1 MGDKR
6 NYTPEQVKQLQG
18 SVKIEHTLAKRG
30 AENLRELFATK
41 PYVNTFGAYNGQQA
55 VQHVKAGL
63 DAIYL
68 SGWQVAAS
76 ANSTSE
82 TYPDQ
87 SLYAVDSVPNV
98 VRSINNAFRRQDQIE
113 VSEGG
118 EGFRFAPI
126 IADAE
131 AGFGGAL
138 NSYELARNLIEAGAA
153 AVHFEDQL
161 ASEKKCGH
169 LGGKVLIPTSQAI
182 RNLNAARLAGDVAE
196 TGTLVIARTDAES
209 AKLLSNDV
217 DELDRK
223 FCTGERTE
231 EGFYKLQEGRGLE
244 YGCERGQAYAEYAD
258 LIWCETSKP
267 CLKEAKRFADAVK
280 GAHPDQMLA
289 YNCSPSFNWR
299 KSIPG
304 DQELADFQME
314 LGKLGFKF
322 QFITLAGFHATNS
335 AVFDFAREYK
345 QRGML
350 AYSNLQ
356 EHEFDTEQ
364 YGYTSTKH
372 QREVG
377 VGYFDLI
384 SQAVGANS
392 TAAMADSTESDQF

>member
-1 MGDKR
+1 MNKR
-6 NYTPEQVKQLQG
+6 NYTQETVDSLKG
-18 SVKIEHTLAKRG
+18 SVQIEHTLAKMG
-30 AENLRELFATK
+30 SSKLRQLFDTE

-63 DAIYL
+63 KAIYV

-76 ANSTSE
+76 QNSTNE

-98 VRSINNAFRRQDQIE
+98 VRNINNAFRRQDQII
-113 VSEGG
+113 VQEGG
-118 EGFRFAPI
+118 DGFPFAPI

-182 RNLNAARLAGDVAE
+182 RNLNAARLAADVA
-196 TGTLVIARTDAES
+196 GVDTLVIARTDAE
-209 AKLLSNDV
+209 AARLLTTDV
-217 DELDRK
+217 DEADQK
-223 FCTGERTE
+223 WTTGKRTP
-231 EGFYKLQEGRGLE
+231 EGFLEIKGGLE
-244 YGCERGQAYAEYAD
+244 MGCERGQAYAEYAD
-258 LIWCETSKP
+258 LVWCETSKP
-267 CLKEAKRFADAVK
+267 CLHEAKRFADAVK
-280 GAHPDQMLA
+280 GAFPDQMLA

-304 DQELADFQME
+304 DQELMDFQKE

-322 QFITLAGFHATNS
+322 QFITLAGFHSTNY
-335 AVFDFAREYK
+335 AVFDFARKYK
-345 QRGML
+345 INGML
-350 AYSNLQ
+350 AYSRLQ
-356 EHEFDTEQ
+356 EMEFAAESD
-364 YGYTSTKH
+364 GYTSTKH

-377 VGYFDLI
+377 VGYFDAI
-384 SQAVGANS
+384 STALGAGSVAAMANS
-392 TAAMADSTESDQF
+392 TEAEQF